1 MTTLSQAEVFKA
13 LGDLTRLRILK
24 LLTQGELC
32 VCQIEKALRVFQPI
46 ASRHLSILRM
56 TGLVQAR
63 RAGQWVYYSLTPPK
77 TQFEQLIRECIESLQ
92 TKRDPNQAD
101 PESCLPFAGQLR
113 DKRLLLQKSSGNKN
127 AR

>member
-32 VCQIEKALRVFQPI
+32 VCQIEKALRVLQPI

-63 RAGQWVYYSLTPPK
+63 REGQWVYYSLTPPK
-77 TQFEQLIRECIESLQ
+77 TQFEQLIRECIKSLQ

-101 PESCLPFAGQLR
+101 TETCLPFAGQLR
-113 DKRLLLQKSSGNKN
+113 DKRLPLQKSSRNKN

>member
-1 MTTLSQAEVFKA
+1 MNNTSQTEIFKA

-32 VCQIEKALRVFQPI
+32 VCRIEKRLRIPQPI

-63 RAGQWVYYSLTPPK
+63 REGQWVYYSMTPPK
-77 TQFEQLIRECIESLQ
+77 TQFEQLIRECIRTVV
-92 TKRDPNQAD
+92 TKKDLNHAD
-101 PESCLPFAGQLR
+101 PEACRPFTGQLR
-113 DKRLLLQKSSGNKN
+113 NKILPLQKSSRSKN